1 MTETHAITGPA
12 RGECL
17 PPDRVGARVRLP
29 LDRAPTPRWSEVLTA
44 RLAASLT
51 GHPAVGHLRLS
62 HLVQGSEIVL
72 EGVEPAEAEQLGPVL
87 REAISAANAACGD
100 GAREAADE
108 THNME
113 QQEADR
119 LARTVEVGV
128 RAGG

>member
-1 MTETHAITGPA
+1 MTETHAIAGPA

-29 LDRAPTPRWSEVLTA
+29 LDRAPTPRWSEVLAA

-51 GHPAVGHLRLS
+51 GHPAVGHLRLN

-72 EGVEPAEAEQLGPVL
+72 EGVEPAEAEHLGPVL
-87 REAISAANAACGD
+87 REAISAANRGCSDSAHKGGD
-100 GAREAADE
+100 EAR
-108 THNME
+108 NME
-113 QQEADR
+113 QREADR

-128 RAGG
+128 RVSG